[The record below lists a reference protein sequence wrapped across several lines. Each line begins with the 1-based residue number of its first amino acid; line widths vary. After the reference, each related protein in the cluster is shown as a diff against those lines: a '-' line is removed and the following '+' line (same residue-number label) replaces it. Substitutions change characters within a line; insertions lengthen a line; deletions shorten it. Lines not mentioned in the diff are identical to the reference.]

1 MATVCEENE
10 HEGDPGPRPPRRGRG
25 DRSIGDAHEVT
36 ATVYGSEIIADSSPL
51 GLDSFGAVHRGLAA
65 VQDVIEYFKF
75 RSRFRDTT
83 EEFRCLLRH
92 FVDKGANRRCLRLVF
107 DDDRQPEIGSNWL
120 TLSLDG
126 VEREAR
132 EAGRVTL
139 SLDDNSFDAV
149 FCIGIGRVSRP
160 DSLVAEVRRVLRR
173 SGEVWVHTPLCGP
186 YAPPSQPHHAEYMRY
201 TPDGLRI
208 LFESFDEIFASIYL
222 PEGNSLRP
230 CSFFYG
236 LKPAELSPDSADLT
250 H

>member
-1 MATVCEENE
+1 MATVCEENDR
-10 HEGDPGPRPPRRGRG
+10 EGDPGPSPSRDRWTGG
-25 DRSIGDAHEVT
+25 DEHHAAAT
-36 ATVYGSEIIADSSPL
+36 AYGSDIIANSSPL
-51 GLDSFGAVHRGLAA
+51 GVDDFGVVHRGLAA
-65 VQDVIEYFKF
+65 VQDVLEYLKF

-92 FVDKGANRRCLRLVF
+92 FIAKGANRRCLRLVF
-107 DDDRQPEIGSNWL
+107 DDDRQPELGSNWL

-139 SLDDNSFDAV
+139 SLDDKSFDAV

-160 DSLVAEVRRVLRR
+160 GSLVAEIRRVMRR
-173 SGEVWVHTPLCGP
+173 SGELWVHTPLCGP
-186 YAPPSQPHHAEYMRY
+186 YAPPSQPGDAEYMRY

-236 LKPAELSPDSADLT
+236 IKPADIGPDSADLT